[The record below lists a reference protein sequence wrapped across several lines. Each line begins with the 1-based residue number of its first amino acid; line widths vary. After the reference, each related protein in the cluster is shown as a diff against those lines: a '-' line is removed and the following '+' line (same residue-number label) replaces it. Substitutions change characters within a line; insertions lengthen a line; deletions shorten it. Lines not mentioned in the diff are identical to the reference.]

1 MNCASLL
8 NKLREIKPK
17 KHIMLIAV
25 SVGIISGVGSF
36 VFHFLIVFFTQVF
49 LKYLSGFYPPSAPGD
64 LEVEIINS
72 SLNLLPLFLIPAIGG
87 LISGFIVYTFAP
99 ETEGH
104 GTDAIIRAFHQIKE
118 RVRGRVPIIKT
129 IASAITIGSGG
140 SAGRE
145 GPMIQIGAG
154 YGAFVGS
161 LLKLPDKERRILL
174 ACGAAGGIGSIFQT
188 PLGGALFG
196 VEVLYKE
203 DYEFSA
209 LIPAFI
215 SSFTGY
221 TVFMLIMNL
230 FRPAPFGIQ
239 HIFISPPV
247 RTYSWFELIFYALL
261 GLVAGLIALIYIKT
275 FYGIRSLFKK
285 FGIPDHFKPMI
296 GGLVTGTIGFFFPY
310 ALGLGYG
317 YVQQALDGELDFTT
331 MLIFPFAKILTTAFT
346 IGSGGSGGVFGPSV
360 VMGSMIGGFMGK
372 IFHSVF
378 PTIAVKPE
386 CYVPIGMAAF
396 IAAACKTPIAAILM
410 SLEMTGSYNILP
422 ALVIAS
428 AIAYKVTGLNTI
440 YIEQVR
446 TRLDSP
452 AHRYEIGMGIL
463 EKIKVKDAMNT
474 RVVTVSPN
482 DTVDKVMKLIRETGH
497 MGYPVVG
504 DELEGIVTFCD
515 VQKVPIE
522 RSKEV
527 RVAEIMTRK
536 LVTVTPEESL
546 DSALRKLI
554 EKDIGRLPVV
564 VNGKLVG
571 IITRSDI
578 IRTYVKWLQ
587 HKL

>member
-1 MNCASLL
+1 MALGVKMGEKFKFELKRHLILL
-8 NKLREIKPK
+8 A
-17 KHIMLIAV
+17 IAV
-25 SVGIISGVGSF
+25 GVIAGVGSF
-36 VFHFLIVFFTQVF
+36 IFHFLIMFFTQFF

-64 LEVEIINS
+64 LEVKVINS
-72 SLNLLPLFLIPAIGG
+72 KLNLLPLFLIPAIGG

-118 RVRGRVPIIKT
+118 KVRGRVPIIKT

-154 YGAFVGS
+154 FGAFIAS
-161 LLKLPDKERRILL
+161 LFKLPDRERRLLL

-203 DYEFSA
+203 DYEVAA

-247 RTYSWFELIFYALL
+247 RTYSWFELILYAIL
-261 GLVAGLIALIYIKT
+261 GLIAGLFALFYIKT
-275 FYGIRSLFKK
+275 FYGIRGVFKK
-285 FGIPDHFKPMI
+285 FGIPNHFKPMI
-296 GGLVTGTIGFFFPY
+296 GGLITGIIGFFFPY

-317 YVQQALDGELDFTT
+317 YVQQALDGKLDLATL
-331 MLIFPFAKILTTAFT
+331 LIFPFAKILTTAFT

-360 VMGSMIGGFMGK
+360 VIGSTIGGGLGK
-372 IFHSVF
+372 IFHALF
-378 PTIAVKPE
+378 PSAVPKPE

-422 ALVIAS
+422 ALIIAS
-428 AIAYKVTGLNTI
+428 AVAYKVTGLNTI

-446 TRLDSP
+446 TRVDSP
-452 AHRYEIGMGIL
+452 AHRYEIGVGIL
-463 EKIKVKDAMNT
+463 EKIKVKDAMQTN
-474 RVVTVSPN
+474 VVTVSPT
-482 DTVDKVMKLIRETGH
+482 DTVEEVIELVRKTGH

-504 DELEGIVTFCD
+504 DKLVGIVTFSD
-515 VQKVPIE
+515 LQKIPVE
-522 RSKEV
+522 KSKEIKV
-527 RVAEIMTRK
+527 EDVMSKDLVVVA
-536 LVTVTPEESL
+536 PEESL
-546 DSALRKLI
+546 ESALRKLI

-564 VNGKLVG
+564 SNGELVG
-571 IITRSDI
+571 IVTRSDI
-578 IRTYVKWLQ
+578 IRCYVKWIYQ
-587 HKL
+587 I